1 MKQSILTLLLFCSI
15 AATAQTYQYEYAIDE
30 PASTLQIE
38 LTESQDSVIVFTF
51 TSLEGISY
59 DIAATGAYWRNGD
72 FITLAP
78 VGAWLEVSYRI
89 VGRVTFRKLKKA

>member
-1 MKQSILTLLLFCSI
+1 MKQAFLTLLLFCSI
-15 AATAQTYQYEYAIDE
+15 AATAQTYQYAIDE

-38 LTESQDSVIVFTF
+38 LTESPDSVIVFTF
-51 TSLEGISY
+51 TSLEGINY
-59 DIAATGAYWRNGD
+59 NVAATGAYWRNGD

-78 VGAWLEVSYRI
+78 AGAWLEVSYRI

>member
-1 MKQSILTLLLFCSI
+1 MKHAILTLLLFCSI
-15 AATAQTYQYEYAIDE
+15 AATAQQTYQYAIDE

>member
-15 AATAQTYQYEYAIDE
+15 AATAQTYQYAIDE
-30 PASTLQIE
+30 PAITLRIE